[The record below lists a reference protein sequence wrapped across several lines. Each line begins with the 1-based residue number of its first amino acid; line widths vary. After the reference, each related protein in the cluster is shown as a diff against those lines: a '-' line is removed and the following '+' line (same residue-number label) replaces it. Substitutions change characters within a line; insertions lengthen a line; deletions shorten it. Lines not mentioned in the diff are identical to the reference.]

1 MCSVCNPGAKE
12 KKEIKASNPEIPSI
26 YVGETA
32 RSIKER
38 IEEHHQAY
46 KSRNQDSHI
55 MKHQLLHHQGAEP
68 EFTVRVVD
76 YKKTALTRQL
86 GEAVRIRRRGG
97 EGAVLNSKGEFN
109 RSRIP
114 RLVVEETD
122 PEEIEKLEEQRAQEV
137 RKYLD
142 KEQSKWEKE
151 KIMLRDQQHLGSR
164 SKFNIDT
171 KDKKRAATNL
181 KEQPRKKL
189 KRRKYTIIG
198 EDWGTG
204 SSNLNIDKEE
214 EQPEPQK
221 EPPPTSSPPPILTQS
236 PKPSPPQVTQLPNST
251 QIAPRNPDDSS
262 QTLESFEQGFPPV
275 QVAPSEEQL
284 HAGHLGEVTKGWD
297 SDLTPSQATPS
308 EGKHQ
313 KLAG

>member
-1 MCSVCNPGAKE
+1 MKIS
-12 KKEIKASNPEIPSI
+12 
-26 YVGETA
+26 
-32 RSIKER
+32 
-38 IEEHHQAY
+38 HF
-46 KSRNQDSHI
+46 QDSHI
-55 MKHQLLHHQGAEP
+55 MKHQLLHRQGAEP

-171 KDKKRAATNL
+171 KDKKRAATNV

-198 EDWGTG
+198 EA
-204 SSNLNIDKEE
+204 I
-214 EQPEPQK
+214 
-221 EPPPTSSPPPILTQS
+221 
-236 PKPSPPQVTQLPNST
+236 
-251 QIAPRNPDDSS
+251 
-262 QTLESFEQGFPPV
+262 
-275 QVAPSEEQL
+275 
-284 HAGHLGEVTKGWD
+284 
-297 SDLTPSQATPS
+297 
-308 EGKHQ
+308 
-313 KLAG
+313 